1 MGGSDHCYF
10 FGCTTVVETV
20 HVDVLAESN
29 NDVKLQNSNCMFHMT
44 INSSPHFVALDTRKK
59 RMR

>member
-1 MGGSDHCYF
+1 MDGSDHCYF

-20 HVDVLAESN
+20 HVDVLTASN
-29 NDVKLQNSNCMFHMT
+29 NDVKLQNSNCTFRIT
-44 INSSPHFVALDTRKK
+44 INSSSHFVALDTRKK